1 MFLPSRNRTIYL
13 AINLTLMATLKNGIN
28 GPFKGKVGSVVG
40 SSRNDTNYIKGLSER
55 TAPFTTGELKNQGKF
70 ALAQSWLKPLTTYVR
85 AGFKDY
91 NKTAKGFV
99 AAKSFLMKNAIIL
112 ERDTYVVDP
121 SLMQVSF
128 GDLPLAEDLAVELIP
143 GNGLKFSWNPEWLT
157 DTNPDDQV
165 MLLAYNTANQDAYYT
180 ITGQFRKTGWDLLN
194 LPTDQGISYEVYI
207 AFVSADRTRQSH
219 SAYLGKVT
227 V

>member
-1 MFLPSRNRTIYL
+1 MFLPAQTGTTYL
-13 AINLTLMATLKNGIN
+13 AINLTLMARLKNGIN

-99 AAKSFLMKNAIIL
+99 AAKSFLMRNAIRL
-112 ERDTYVVDP
+112 EGDTYVVDP

-128 GDLPLAEDLAVELIP
+128 GDLPLADELAVELIP

-165 MLLAYNTANQDAYYT
+165 MLLAYNTAYQEAYYT
-180 ITGQFRKTGWDLLN
+180 ITGQFRKTGWDLLS
-194 LPTDQGISYEVYI
+194 LPTDKGVSYEVYI
-207 AFVSADRTRQSH
+207 AFVSSDRTRQSH
-219 SAYLGKVT
+219 SAYLGKIAV
-227 V
+227 